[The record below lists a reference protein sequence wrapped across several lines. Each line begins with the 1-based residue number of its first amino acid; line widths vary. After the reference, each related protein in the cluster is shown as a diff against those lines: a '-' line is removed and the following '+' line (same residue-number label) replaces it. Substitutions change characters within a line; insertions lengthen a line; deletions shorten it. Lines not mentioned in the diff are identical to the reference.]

1 MFLELFVRGFQI
13 QVPLLAFRLSA
24 VAQTSPSLEVTGAE
38 KFFFRALQRVSFYH
52 EALPG
57 ASTMKLGEM

>member
-1 MFLELFVRGFQI
+1 MNA
-13 QVPLLAFRLSA
+13 LLGC
-24 VAQTSPSLEVTGAE
+24 VVTGAE